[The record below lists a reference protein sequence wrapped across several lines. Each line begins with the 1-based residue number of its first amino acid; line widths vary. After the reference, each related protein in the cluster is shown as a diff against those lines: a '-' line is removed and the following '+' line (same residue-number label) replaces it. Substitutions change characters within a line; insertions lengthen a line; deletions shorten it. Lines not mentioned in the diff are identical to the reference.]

1 MIKGVLVMNMFT
13 DLLLLD
19 AISNLKTTGAAILTA
34 MQLLGIVS
42 AAIAF
47 GIGAYHLIWGGVRGR
62 QSSIVWF
69 IGGAAGLVVL
79 MGATAIAEY
88 IDSQVVF

>member
-1 MIKGVLVMNMFT
+1 MKYFADHSMFA
-13 DLLLLD
+13 
-19 AISNLKTTGAAILTA
+19 AISNLQSTGASILSA

-69 IGGAAGLVVL
+69 IGGAVGLVVL

-88 IDSQVVF
+88 IDSQVIF

>member
-1 MIKGVLVMNMFT
+1 MKNFT
-13 DLLLLD
+13 DYALLS
-19 AISNLKTTGAAILTA
+19 AISNLQSTGASILTA
-34 MQLLGIVS
+34 MQLLGIIS

-69 IGGAAGLVVL
+69 IGGAVGLVVL

-88 IDSQVVF
+88 IDNQVIF

>member
-1 MIKGVLVMNMFT
+1 MKLTDFVLLSALS
-13 DLLLLD
+13 DLQ
-19 AISNLKTTGAAILTA
+19 STGASILAA
-34 MQLLGIVS
+34 MQLLGIIS

-47 GIGAYHLIWGGVRGR
+47 GIGSYHLIWGGVRGR
-62 QSSIVWF
+62 QTSIVWF
-69 IGGAAGLVVL
+69 IGGAVGLVIL